1 MLPHITRL
9 LRAVYRGRHRVS
21 SSQPAPTQSP
31 VPNVETAPSVSAEK
45 EIPDEY
51 IEVARADAIAELSFS
66 TGDPQTDGIHAALID
81 CVQAG
86 YLKTVRG
93 KDDGLLRFG
102 VTSAGKARIKE
113 YLSEME

>member
-1 MLPHITRL
+1 MKKILH
-9 LRAVYRGRHRVS
+9 AVFAGPPQVS
-21 SSQPAPTQSP
+21 PSQPIPEQSP
-31 VPNVETAPSVSAEK
+31 AFSVEK
-45 EIPDEY
+45 EAPEDY
-51 IEVARADAIAELSFS
+51 IDVARADAIAELSFM

>member
-1 MLPHITRL
+1 MLPRITKL
-9 LRAVYRGRHRVS
+9 LHAVYRGRHRVS
-21 SSQPAPTQSP
+21 PSQPVTEPSP
-31 VPNVETAPSVSAEK
+31 APSAEN

-51 IEVARADAIAELSFS
+51 EAVAKADAIAELSFS

-102 VTSAGKARIKE
+102 VTSEGKARIKE